1 MIGRA
6 HPLISGEVARHDA
19 AMSTR
24 EPARLDLYNG
34 LVELLGENRAETLMT
49 YLPTNDP
56 AGFVTRA
63 DLSSSLAE
71 FTARL
76 EGCFDRLEQRFDRL
90 EQRFDRL
97 FLTVVA
103 GLFVMVASVIA
114 TSL

>member
-1 MIGRA
+1 
-6 HPLISGEVARHDA
+6 
-19 AMSTR
+19 MSTR

-34 LVELLGENRAETLMT
+34 LVEILGENRADTLMN

-56 AGFVTRA
+56 AEFATRA
-63 DLSSSLAE
+63 DLRSSLAE
-71 FTARL
+71 FTTRL
-76 EGCFDRLEQRFDRL
+76 EGRFDRLEGRFDRL

-103 GLFVMVASVIA
+103 GLFVLVASVIA